1 MNHKIAWMS
10 GACLCLI
17 ASACVDDNY
26 DLSDV
31 DTTVKVPVNN
41 LTVPVNIEPVKLK
54 NLFNLDNEE
63 DDIIKEINGV
73 YAVSKE
79 GEFNS
84 DEIKVDPIDITRPT
98 INSSANTINIPSY
111 PAGSLPAEVNV
122 DISSEERHFE
132 FSSHEVSSYIRGLRY
147 IGFNMTLNMNL
158 SFRELQQKISGFTF
172 NNLDLQ
178 LPKGLEDVA
187 VNNCPSAT
195 YNATTGILHIT
206 SLPATGAN
214 TTITIN
220 ATGINVETL
229 ADTDDY
235 SFIPATDGDNGQV
248 AVKGQFYIL
257 GGEAIIKTGNATSL
271 PSNVT
276 LDVSYRLAGD
286 NAQKPEYMTV
296 TKFSGQ
302 IEYDIKN
309 IDFESIEFTG
319 LPDVLAQESTNLE
332 LANPQ
337 IYLTIKNPLK
347 QYNLNAQTGMRII
360 AKRDGK
366 PDVPFTLNGR
376 KNDGLLHL
384 NANESADGTFTFCL
398 SPEPPDHMLQGYEHA
413 VWEQFADL
421 GKLLS
426 SDEGGMPDKL
436 EIELIDPIAPEQ
448 EVDNFVLGVDL
459 GKAEGTYDVM
469 APLDLTGNSKIV
481 YTDDVDG
488 WYAED
493 LDHCT
498 IERINIDLTI
508 STDIPVNAIL
518 SGYPIDLD
526 GNKIN
531 GVEIEGATIP
541 TNASNHKLT
550 IHTTGTIP
558 EGSKLN
564 GIRFVATATSGQ
576 DNEALRP
583 DMEITL
589 DNLRPS
595 ITGYYL
601 KNLDD

>member
-1 MNHKIAWMS
+1 MS

-73 YAVSKE
+73 YAVSKT
-79 GEFNS
+79 GNFDS
-84 DEIKVDPIDITRPT
+84 DEIIVNSIEFTSPKIE
-98 INSSANTINIPSY
+98 SSANTINIPSF
-111 PAGSLPAEVNV
+111 PASSVPAEVKAE
-122 DISSEERHFE
+122 IRSESNNFT
-132 FSSHEVSSYIRGLRY
+132 FSSDNVSSYIRGLRE
-147 IGFNMTLNMNL
+147 IGVNMTLNMNL
-158 SFRELQQKISGFTF
+158 SFRELQQKISGFTLQ
-172 NNLDLQ
+172 NIDLQ
-178 LPKGLEDVA
+178 LPKGLENVT
-187 VNNCPSAT
+187 VTNCPSAT
-195 YNATTGILHIT
+195 YNATTGELHIN
-206 SLPATGAN
+206 SYPATGAN
-214 TTITIN
+214 TTISIN
-220 ATGINVETL
+220 ADGINIESIANTG
-229 ADTDDY
+229 DY
-235 SFIPATDGDNGQV
+235 SFIPATDGDNGYV
-248 AVKGQFYIL
+248 EVEGQFYIL
-257 GGEAIIKTGNATSL
+257 RGDAIIKTGNATSL
-271 PSNVT
+271 PSNAI
-276 LDVSYRLAGD
+276 LDVSYLLTGD
-286 NAQKPEYMTV
+286 DAQHPNLMTV
-296 TKFSGQ
+296 TKFSGK
-302 IEYDIKN
+302 IKYDIKD
-309 IDFESIEFTG
+309 IDFDPIEFTG

-337 IYLTIKNPLK
+337 IYLTINNPLNK
-347 QYNLNAQTGMRII
+347 YDLSAQTGMRII

-366 PDVPFTLNGR
+366 PDVSFTLNGTD
-376 KNDGLLHL
+376 NDKLLKL
-384 NANESADGTFTFCL
+384 KAKESTDGTFTFCL
-398 SPEPPDHMLQGYEHA
+398 SPERPDHMLQGYENA
-413 VWEQFADL
+413 KWEQFADL

-426 SDEGGMPDKL
+426 SDEGGMPDEL
-436 EIELIDPIAPEQ
+436 EIELVDPIAPEQ
-448 EVDNFVLGVDL
+448 EVDNFILGVNI
-459 GKAEGTYDVM
+459 GKAAGTYDVM

-518 SGYPIDLD
+518 SGYPIDLE

-541 TNASNHKLT
+541 ANASNHKLT

-576 DNEALRP
+576 DNESLRP
-583 DMEITL
+583 DMEIIL